1 MMILYLIATV
11 AVFVICFLAYRSKP
25 EKYADLMGV
34 SALLALV
41 FCIGN
46 AITVLYRFPDAL
58 LASPVLDLF
67 LVAMIF
73 RSNQQS
79 RAGWKS
85 LMVGTLVGHLTLHAV
100 TIGLWK
106 TGSLTEHGLWT
117 YVVAVNAIFV
127 VQLLTLA
134 AIGVGH
140 GLDCLRVWLSDRRR
154 APLASDAGK

>member
-1 MMILYLIATV
+1 MMFLYLIATV

-46 AITVLYRFPDAL
+46 AITVLYHFPDAL

-79 RAGWKS
+79 REGWKS
-85 LMVGTLVGHLTLHAV
+85 LMVGTLVGQLTLHAV

-154 APLASDAGK
+154 ALLASDAGQ

>member
-1 MMILYLIATV
+1 MIWYLYATA

-34 SALLALV
+34 SALLAMV

-46 AITVLYRFPDAL
+46 AILGLYAFPDAL

-73 RSNQQS
+73 RSNQQNS
-79 RAGWKS
+79 AGWKS
-85 LMVGTLVGHLTLHAV
+85 LMVGTLVGQLTLHAV

-117 YVVAVNAIFV
+117 YVVAVNGLFV

-134 AIGVGH
+134 TIGVGH
-140 GLDCLRVWLSDRRR
+140 GVDRLRVWLFNRRGVS
-154 APLASDAGK
+154 LAADAGQ

>member
-1 MMILYLIATV
+1 MIWYLYATV

-46 AITVLYRFPDAL
+46 AITVLYRFPDAM
-58 LASPVLDLF
+58 LAAPVLDLF

-73 RSNQQS
+73 RSNQQNAE
-79 RAGWKS
+79 RWKA
-85 LMVGTLVGHLTLHAV
+85 LMVATLVAQLTLHAV

-106 TGSLTEHGLWT
+106 TGSLTEHGLRT
-117 YVVAVNAIFV
+117 YLDVINAIFI

-134 AIGVGH
+134 TVGVGH
-140 GLDCLRVWLSDRRR
+140 GLDCLRGWLSDRRR
-154 APLASDAGK
+154 SALAQDAGQ

>member
-1 MMILYLIATV
+1 MIWYLYATV

-46 AITVLYRFPDAL
+46 AIMVLYHFPDAL
-58 LASPVLDLF
+58 LAAPVLDLF
-67 LVAMIF
+67 LIAMIF
-73 RSNQQS
+73 RSNRQNPD
-79 RAGWKS
+79 GWKS

-134 AIGVGH
+134 TIGVGH
-140 GLDCLRVWLSDRRR
+140 GLDCLRGWLSDRRS

>member
-1 MMILYLIATV
+1 MILYLYATV
-11 AVFVICFLAYRSKP
+11 TVFVICFLAYRSKP

-34 SALLALV
+34 SALLAMV

-46 AITVLYRFPDAL
+46 AITVLYKFPDAL

-67 LVAMIF
+67 LVAMIA

-79 RAGWKS
+79 PALWKYI
-85 LMVGTLVGHLTLHAV
+85 MVVTLVGQLSLHAV

-106 TGSLTEHGLWT
+106 TGELTQHGLWT
-117 YVVAVNAIFV
+117 YVVAVNSIFV

-134 AIGVGH
+134 TVGVGH
-140 GLDCLRVWLSDRRR
+140 GVDRLRGWLSNRRGV
-154 APLASDAGK
+154 PLATDAG

>member
-1 MMILYLIATV
+1 MIWYLYATV

-34 SALLALV
+34 SALMALV
-41 FCIGN
+41 FCIWN
-46 AITVLYRFPDAL
+46 TIAIMYQFPDAL
-58 LASPVLDLF
+58 LAAPVLDLF
-67 LVAMIF
+67 LAAMVF
-73 RSNQQS
+73 RSNQQNPE
-79 RAGWKS
+79 GWKYV
-85 LMVGTLVGHLTLHAV
+85 MVGTLVGQLALHAV

-106 TGSLTEHGLWT
+106 TGELSQHGLWT
-117 YVVAVNAIFV
+117 YVVAVNAIFI

-154 APLASDAGK
+154 APLAQDAGK

>member
-1 MMILYLIATV
+1 MIWYLYATV

-46 AITVLYRFPDAL
+46 AITVLYHFPDAL
-58 LASPVLDLF
+58 LASPILDLF

-79 RAGWKS
+79 REGWKS
-85 LMVGTLVGHLTLHAV
+85 LMVGTLVGQLMLHAV

-140 GLDCLRVWLSDRRR
+140 GLDCLRVWMFDRRR
-154 APLASDAGK
+154 SALAQDAGQ

>member
-1 MMILYLIATV
+1 MIWYLYATT

-46 AITVLYRFPDAL
+46 AITVLYHFPDAL

-73 RSNQQS
+73 RSNQQNPE
-79 RAGWKS
+79 GWKS

-134 AIGVGH
+134 AVGMGH
-140 GLDCLRVWLSDRRR
+140 GMDCLRVWMSDRRS
-154 APLASDAGK
+154 APLAQDAGK

>member
-1 MMILYLIATV
+1 MILYLYATA

-34 SALLALV
+34 SALLAMV

-46 AITVLYRFPDAL
+46 AILGLYAFPDAL
-58 LASPVLDLF
+58 LAWPVLDLF

-73 RSNQQS
+73 RSNQQNPE
-79 RAGWKS
+79 GWKS
-85 LMVGTLVGHLTLHAV
+85 LMVATLVGQLTLHAV

-117 YVVAVNAIFV
+117 YVVAVNGLFV
-127 VQLLTLA
+127 VQLFTLA
-134 AIGVGH
+134 SIGMGH
-140 GLDCLRVWLSDRRR
+140 GLDCLRIWLSNRRG
-154 APLASDAGK
+154 ASLASDAG

>member
-1 MMILYLIATV
+1 MIWYLYATV

-46 AITVLYRFPDAL
+46 AITVLYQFPDAL

-73 RSNQQS
+73 RSNLQS
-79 RAGWKS
+79 REGWKS
-85 LMVGTLVGHLTLHAV
+85 LMAGTLVGQLMLHAV

-134 AIGVGH
+134 SIGVGH
-140 GLDCLRVWLSDRRR
+140 GLDRLRVWLFDSRR

>member
-1 MMILYLIATV
+1 MIWYLYATV
-11 AVFVICFLAYRSKP
+11 AVFMICFLAYRSKP

-46 AITVLYRFPDAL
+46 AITVLYRFPDAM
-58 LASPVLDLF
+58 LAAPVLDLF

-79 RAGWKS
+79 PETWKS
-85 LMVGTLVGHLTLHAV
+85 LIVATLVAQLTLHAV

-117 YVVAVNAIFV
+117 YVVAVNAIFI

-134 AIGVGH
+134 TVGVGH
-140 GLDCLRVWLSDRRR
+140 GLDCLRGWMSDRRHS
-154 APLASDAGK
+154 ALVQDAGQ

>member
-1 MMILYLIATV
+1 MILYLYATA
-11 AVFVICFLAYRSKP
+11 AVFAICFLAYRSKP

-34 SALLALV
+34 SALLAMV

-46 AITVLYRFPDAL
+46 AILGLYAFPDAL

-73 RSNQQS
+73 RSNQQNS
-79 RAGWKS
+79 AGWKS
-85 LMVGTLVGHLTLHAV
+85 LMVGTLVGQLTLHAV

-117 YVVAVNAIFV
+117 YVVAVNGLFV

-134 AIGVGH
+134 TIGVGH
-140 GLDCLRVWLSDRRR
+140 GVDRLRVWLFNRRGVS
-154 APLASDAGK
+154 LAADAGQ

>member
-1 MMILYLIATV
+1 MIWYLYATV

-46 AITVLYRFPDAL
+46 AITVLYHFPDAL

-73 RSNQQS
+73 RSNRQNP
-79 RAGWKS
+79 AAWKS
-85 LMVGTLVGHLTLHAV
+85 LIVATLVGQLMLHAV

-134 AIGVGH
+134 AVGMGH
-140 GLDCLRVWLSDRRR
+140 GMDCLRVWMSDRRS
-154 APLASDAGK
+154 APLAQDAGK

>member
-1 MMILYLIATV
+1 MILYLYATA

-34 SALLALV
+34 SALLAMV

-46 AITVLYRFPDAL
+46 AILGLYAFPDAL

-73 RSNQQS
+73 RSNQQNP
-79 RAGWKS
+79 AGWKS
-85 LMVGTLVGHLTLHAV
+85 LMVGTLVGQLTLHAV

-117 YVVAVNAIFV
+117 YVVAVNGIFV

-134 AIGVGH
+134 SIGVGR
-140 GLDCLRVWLSDRRR
+140 GLDCLRVWLSDRRNT
-154 APLASDAGK
+154 PLASDAGK

>member
-1 MMILYLIATV
+1 MIWYLYATV

-46 AITVLYRFPDAL
+46 AITVLYQFPDAL
-58 LASPVLDLF
+58 LAAPVLDLF
-67 LVAMIF
+67 LAAMIF

-85 LMVGTLVGHLTLHAV
+85 LLVGTLVAQLSLHAV

-106 TGSLTEHGLWT
+106 TGVLTEQGLRT
-117 YVVAVNAIFV
+117 YLDVINAIFI

-140 GLDCLRVWLSDRRR
+140 GLDLLRGWLSDRRR
-154 APLASDAGK
+154 TALAQDAGQ

>member
-1 MMILYLIATV
+1 MIWYLYATV

-46 AITVLYRFPDAL
+46 AITVLYQFPDAL

-73 RSNQQS
+73 RSNQQN
-79 RAGWKS
+79 AEHWKA
-85 LMVGTLVGHLTLHAV
+85 LMVATLVAQLTLHAV

-106 TGSLTEHGLWT
+106 TGVLTEHGLRT
-117 YVVAVNAIFV
+117 YLDVINAIFI

-134 AIGVGH
+134 TVGVGH
-140 GLDCLRVWLSDRRR
+140 GLDCLRGWLSDRRR
-154 APLASDAGK
+154 LALAQDAGQ

>member
-1 MMILYLIATV
+1 MIWYLYAT
-11 AVFVICFLAYRSKP
+11 AIVFVVCFLAYRSRP

-34 SALLALV
+34 SALLAMV

-46 AITVLYRFPDAL
+46 AILGLYAFPDAL

-73 RSNQQS
+73 RSNQQNP
-79 RAGWKS
+79 AVWKS
-85 LMVGTLVGHLTLHAV
+85 LMVATLVGQLTLHAV

-117 YVVAVNAIFV
+117 YVVAVNGIFV

-134 AIGVGH
+134 SIGVGR
-140 GLDCLRVWLSDRRR
+140 GLDCLRVWLSDRRV

>member
-46 AITVLYRFPDAL
+46 AITVLYHFPDAL

-67 LVAMIF
+67 LVGMIF
-73 RSNQQS
+73 RSNQQNAE
-79 RAGWKS
+79 RWKS
-85 LMVGTLVGHLTLHAV
+85 LMVATLVAQLTLHAV

-106 TGSLTEHGLWT
+106 TGVLTEHGLRT
-117 YVVAVNAIFV
+117 YLDVINAIFI

-134 AIGVGH
+134 TVGVGH
-140 GLDCLRVWLSDRRR
+140 GLDCLRGWLSDRRHS
-154 APLASDAGK
+154 ALAQDAGQ

>member
-46 AITVLYRFPDAL
+46 AITVLYHFPDAL

-67 LVAMIF
+67 LVGMIF
-73 RSNQQS
+73 RSNQQNAE
-79 RAGWKS
+79 RWKS
-85 LMVGTLVGHLTLHAV
+85 LMVATLVAQLTLHAV

-106 TGSLTEHGLWT
+106 TGVLTEHGLRT
-117 YVVAVNAIFV
+117 YLDVINAIFI

-134 AIGVGH
+134 TVGVGH
-140 GLDCLRVWLSDRRR
+140 GLDCLRGWMSDRRHS
-154 APLASDAGK
+154 ALASDAGQ

>member
-1 MMILYLIATV
+1 
-11 AVFVICFLAYRSKP
+11 
-25 EKYADLMGV
+25 
-34 SALLALV
+34 
-41 FCIGN
+41 
-46 AITVLYRFPDAL
+46 
-58 LASPVLDLF
+58 
-67 LVAMIF
+67 
-73 RSNQQS
+73 
-79 RAGWKS
+79 
-85 LMVGTLVGHLTLHAV
+85 MVGTLVGHLTLHAV

-154 APLASDAGK
+154 ALLASDAGK

>member
-1 MMILYLIATV
+1 MMMLYLVATV

-46 AITVLYRFPDAL
+46 AITVLYHFPDAL

-67 LVAMIF
+67 LAAMVF
-73 RSNQQS
+73 RSNRQNPE
-79 RAGWKS
+79 GWKS

-140 GLDCLRVWLSDRRR
+140 GLDCLRGWLSDRRR
-154 APLASDAGK
+154 SALASDAGQ